1 MSFAYRIVL
10 ASSLVL
16 SALVAVSAQAQEE
29 DERAAAREAFER
41 GVNAYGE
48 ERWEEALGA
57 FQEAYRIAPHPSVR
71 VNMANCYVHLARPV
85 EALDH
90 FERFLI
96 ESGDEGDPA
105 QKREVRRQIEDLRE
119 QVGETFLRIQ
129 PEGATVTIDG
139 HTTRRAPILDA
150 VKLSA
155 GTHHVEVAM
164 QGYGTVARDF
174 EVEGGERHELRI
186 ELEEGA
192 APVGPT
198 EGAEELGEEPEDG
211 VEDGAEEDEP
221 EERIEADEP
230 DDGSGLTIPMTAWI
244 GAGATAGLVVGAVVL
259 AGFAKKNENDFND
272 SVARF
277 EMSSGAER
285 EEARQ
290 EGVDAANRADRLAL
304 TADILGIA
312 GVLAAGATVFFYFWD
327 QPDSEDGMAVIPTG
341 SQDGAGLMLTGQ
353 F

>member
-1 MSFAYRIVL
+1 MSFAYRVVL

-16 SALVAVSAQAQEE
+16 IAVSAHAQE
-29 DERAAAREAFER
+29 DERSAARQAFER

-48 ERWEEALGA
+48 ERWEEALSA

-71 VNMANCYVHLARPV
+71 VNMANCYVQLARPV

-105 QKREVRRQIEDLRE
+105 QKREVRRQIEELRE
-119 QVGETFLRIQ
+119 QVGETFLRIE

-164 QGYGTVARDF
+164 QGYATVSQDF
-174 EVEGGERHELRI
+174 EVEGGERQELRI
-186 ELEEGA
+186 DLERGSGT
-192 APVGPT
+192 PVGPA
-198 EGAEELGEEPEDG
+198 EGAEELGEEAGDDEDIG
-211 VEDGAEEDEP
+211 EDEEAEDEP
-221 EERIEADEP
+221 LEAEEPEDE
-230 DDGSGLTIPMTAWI
+230 GGGLTIPMTAWI
-244 GAGATAGLVVGAVVL
+244 GAGATAGLVVGAVVM
-259 AGFAKKNENDFND
+259 AGFAKRNENDFD
-272 SVARF
+272 DAVTRF
-277 EMSSGAER
+277 EATRGAER
-285 EEARQ
+285 AEAAEEGR
-290 EGVDAANRADRLAL
+290 DAAQRADRLAL
-304 TADILGIA
+304 AADILGIA
-312 GVLAAGATVFFYFWD
+312 GVVAAGATVFFYFWD
-327 QPDSEDGMAVIPTG
+327 QPESEDGVAVVPTG
-341 SQDGAGLMLTGQ
+341 SPNGAGLMLTGQ

>member
-16 SALVAVSAQAQEE
+16 SALTAVSAQAQEE

-48 ERWEEALGA
+48 ERWEEALNA

-90 FERFLI
+90 FERFLVEI
-96 ESGDEGDPA
+96 GDEGDPA
-105 QKREVRRQIEDLRE
+105 QKREVRRQIEDLRG
-119 QVGETFLRIQ
+119 QIGETFVRIQ

-139 HTTRRAPILDA
+139 HTTMRAPILDA

-155 GTHHVEVAM
+155 GTHHVAVAM
-164 QGYGTVARDF
+164 QGYATIEREF

-186 ELEEGA
+186 ELEEA
-192 APVGPT
+192 GPT
-198 EGAEELGEEPEDG
+198 EPSEGAEELGEGTEDDTAEEAEEEEAPEE
-211 VEDGAEEDEP
+211 VEDEGP
-221 EERIEADEP
+221 
-230 DDGSGLTIPMTAWI
+230 GMTIPTTAWI

-272 SVARF
+272 AVVRY
-277 EMSSGAER
+277 ERSSGAER
-285 EEARQ
+285 AQAR
-290 EGVDAANRADRLAL
+290 EDGIDAANRADRLAL

-327 QPDSEDGMAVIPTG
+327 QPESDDGMAVVPTG
-341 SQDGAGLMLTGQ
+341 SRDGAGLVLTGQ

>member
-1 MSFAYRIVL
+1 MTFAYR
-10 ASSLVL
+10 
-16 SALVAVSAQAQEE
+16 ALVASTLVLLAASAHAQSDE
-29 DERAAAREAFER
+29 ERATARQAFER

-48 ERWEEALGA
+48 ERWEEALNA

-96 ESGDEGDPA
+96 EGGEDADPA
-105 QKREVRRQIEDLRE
+105 QKREVRRQIQELRG

-139 HTTRRAPILDA
+139 HTTLRAPILDA
-150 VKLSA
+150 VKLAA

-164 QGYGTVARDF
+164 QGFATSAQDF

-186 ELEEGA
+186 TLEEGSS
-192 APVGPT
+192 PVAPT
-198 EGAEELGEEPEDG
+198 EGAEELGETDPETVVEEGTEPL
-211 VEDGAEEDEP
+211 EEEEP
-221 EERIEADEP
+221 EEEEGPGRV
-230 DDGSGLTIPMTAWI
+230 IPTSAWI

-277 EMSSGAER
+277 QTTTGAER
-285 EEARQ
+285 VEARE
-290 EGVDAANRADRLAL
+290 EGIDAANRADRLAL

-327 QPDSEDGMAVIPTG
+327 QPDTEDGVAVVPTG
-341 SQDGAGLMLTGQ
+341 SRDGAGLVLSGQ